1 MYQTKI
7 TGNRLY
13 HTVSK
18 GYGDSVTLFGKT
30 DQGETPMSLL
40 VIALSLS
47 LIHI

>member
-18 GYGDSVTLFGKT
+18 GYGD
-30 DQGETPMSLL
+30 
-40 VIALSLS
+40 
-47 LIHI
+47 